1 VALVHAPAYANY
13 AATLLRG
20 RQLAGL
26 LAERLSDRFDLA
38 YVPDDAVDGL
48 RDQVVVLT
56 KWALRTLRPERI
68 AELRAKNAAVVAS
81 WDDAIPE
88 ARIVAAVDAQMSLS
102 TRQTVELNRAFPA
115 TQTFFVAHH
124 VNRLIKPPAATPADR
139 LRTGY
144 FGELFNTIRPESIAD
159 LVELN
164 SVATTRADGASWMDA
179 VDRYNCHWIVRRRH
193 PFDGAKPFLKGF
205 LAARCGAVVI
215 ADRDDGDTSDY
226 LGDDYPFYVSGLD
239 PAALEADMIRVRAA
253 FGGPDWRRAQQIM
266 AQVGARSADAV
277 VCAQFAA
284 MIDEI
289 AG

>member
-1 VALVHAPAYANY
+1 
-13 AATLLRG
+13 
-20 RQLAGL
+20 
-26 LAERLSDRFDLA
+26 
-38 YVPDDAVDGL
+38 
-48 RDQVVVLT
+48 
-56 KWALRTLRPERI
+56 
-68 AELRAKNAAVVAS
+68 VAS
-81 WDDAIPE
+81 WDDGIPE

-102 TRQTVELNRAFPA
+102 TRQTVELNRAHPG
-115 TQTFFVAHH
+115 TPTFFVTHH
-124 VNRLIKPPAATPADR
+124 VNRLIRPPAAPPTDR

-144 FGELFNTIRPESIAD
+144 FGELFNTIRPESLAD

-164 SVATTRADGASWMDA
+164 PVATTRPDGSSWMDL

-215 ADRDDGDTSDY
+215 ADRGDGDTADY

-239 PAALEADMIRVRAA
+239 AASLEADMIRVLDA
-253 FGGPDWRRAQQIM
+253 FGGPDWRRAQEIM
-266 AQVGARSADAV
+266 AQVGARSSDDL

-284 MIDEI
+284 MIEEI